1 MVLTGLR
8 KSLKKHNV
16 LDKSFKI
23 EKSLLWDILKKAWNL
38 PQKSLNSFESVLNK
52 NNLCEKKVFCGHE
65 RLKAQ
70 KYANFLSDHDIVFS
84 YAFNVPGIVHYPLF
98 AAP

>member
-23 EKSLLWDILKKAWNL
+23 EKSLLWDILQKAWNL
-38 PQKSLNSFESVLNK
+38 PQKSLNSFESVLTK
-52 NNLCEKKVFCGHE
+52 NNLCEKKVFCGNK

-70 KYANFLSDHDIVFS
+70 KYANFLSNHDSGFS
-84 YAFNVPGIVHYPLF
+84 YDFNVPGIVHYP
-98 AAP
+98 

>member
-23 EKSLLWDILKKAWNL
+23 EKSLLWDILEKAWNL
-38 PQKSLNSFESVLNK
+38 PQKSLNSFDSVLNK
-52 NNLCEKKVFCGHE
+52 NNLCEKKSVL
-65 RLKAQ
+65 RKQ
-70 KYANFLSDHDIVFS
+70 KTESTKVRKFS
-84 YAFNVPGIVHYPLF
+84 
-98 AAP
+98 

>member
-23 EKSLLWDILKKAWNL
+23 EKSLLWDILEKAWNL
-38 PQKSLNSFESVLNK
+38 PQKSLNSFDSVLNK
-52 NNLCEKKVFCGHE
+52 NNLCEKKEC
-65 RLKAQ
+65 
-70 KYANFLSDHDIVFS
+70 
-84 YAFNVPGIVHYPLF
+84 F
-98 AAP
+98 AETKD